1 MIVNKID
8 QSGFLIYSLI
18 MIQVTRRSRY
28 FFRKLDPFY
37 EVLDALAYPLIRL
50 VVGIMMIP
58 HGYGKLFN
66 DGGIERT
73 AKFFSSISIE
83 PSTFFAWYV
92 GIVEFA
98 GGICVAI
105 GFLTRIFSV
114 QLIGI
119 LFVATFV
126 VHFQNGFLWIKGGY
140 EYPLMWMLIM
150 IAVTFKGGGSI
161 SIDRQLPKE
170 F

>member
-1 MIVNKID
+1 MDTANFLMMVELREQQNFFLPF
-8 QSGFLIYSLI
+8 QSNP
-18 MIQVTRRSRY
+18 
-28 FFRKLDPFY
+28 PF
-37 EVLDALAYPLIRL
+37 
-50 VVGIMMIP
+50 
-58 HGYGKLFN
+58 
-66 DGGIERT
+66 
-73 AKFFSSISIE
+73 
-83 PSTFFAWYV
+83 FFAWYV
-92 GIVEFA
+92 GIIEFA

-150 IAVTFKGGGSI
+150 IAVTFRGGGPV

>member
-1 MIVNKID
+1 MIPV
-8 QSGFLIYSLI
+8 SR
-18 MIQVTRRSRY
+18 TSRY
-28 FFRKLDPFY
+28 FFRKLDPTY
-37 EVLDALAYPLIRL
+37 KILEPLAYPIIRL

-83 PSTFFAWYV
+83 PSVFFAWYV
-92 GIVEFA
+92 GIIEFA

-126 VHFQNGFLWIKGGY
+126 VHFQTGFLWIKGGY

-150 IAVTFKGGGSI
+150 IAVTFRGGGPV